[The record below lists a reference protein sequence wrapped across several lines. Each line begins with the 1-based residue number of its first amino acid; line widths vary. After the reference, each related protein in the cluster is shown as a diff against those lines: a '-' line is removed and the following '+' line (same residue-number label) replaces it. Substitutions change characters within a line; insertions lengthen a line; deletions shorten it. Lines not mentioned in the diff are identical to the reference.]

1 MFKITKLFFI
11 SSFIYFLFLS
21 VTFQTI
27 IVPSIVEIDA
37 GHGLVKGDAL
47 VFHDVACQLA
57 DRINRDGWR
66 FWSVFPGDHSLN
78 VGFLAALYAVFGC
91 FPLLLL
97 PFNAFAQSCS
107 AFLIYLIGRKI
118 WPGSAGK
125 IGGIIGS
132 IVFILFLSPL
142 VWYGQNHKD
151 TFVLPAML
159 AILYG
164 FIFIINSNGKTKDF
178 SKKCLVG
185 IGALSLIFLMRPN
198 YYCLIVSICLLLSLL
213 SFALITIFYKGT
225 SALKCLGQTFLYVV
239 LLSLISLCTLAMP
252 TSYLRQ
258 ESLPEDDEH
267 TKQGNIE
274 GESVGRTSFVWKET
288 SHLPTF
294 IDKKLK
300 KISRLRA
307 HFISHGI
314 IVRAGSGIDLDKK
327 PGSTAEVLAYL
338 PRAMWIGL
346 FAPFPFQWLE
356 KMSAIRLVSSV
367 ETFIWC
373 LFFPGVIYLAICKPS
388 PGFWVG
394 TVFCLGMI
402 TLFSYVNPNLG
413 TLYRVRFGFWFFFL
427 TCGAV
432 GWVGALLPII
442 QKIGGTSKE
451 RRLARLDSQQAI
463 TGSLGEGSL
472 SRFFSAGSLAMLF
485 SWIGFLGFF
494 VRDLLLIRSQGLV
507 GSLDALMSSGMFVVV
522 AVSCVSLPLADAL
535 SRPLQECLS
544 KNRAEAERIVQVW
557 LRIALMVLGSAC
569 VLLWLVAP
577 QLGAAFFGSDGPL
590 LKAQFIQLFRLSIP
604 ILLMSGWTVIGNA
617 VLNNLYKAGL
627 SAAAQITVPVVALL
641 SILVVPTEAK
651 LIAAVIGMVLGTFL
665 NALLVAILCLHH
677 KIRLWPAWN
686 KRKEIHQS
694 LFKTY
699 VWLVPFAALS
709 ALAGPAN
716 YFFAAQIG
724 KGGITLWALTGKIT
738 ACFSQFISV
747 AAAALILPHISG
759 IIEKGKHVSG
769 REHTYF
775 LLVTGTWMGG
785 LIALGLSLFADPL
798 AALLLSDR
806 TGQDQI
812 QAFAHLVRIGALQIP
827 VAMAAAILVKSA
839 TASGAVPQATWGAFI
854 GLLANIVINILLVP
868 RIGLAGV
875 ACGALVGTAITTLL
889 TCLATRTSLGI
900 SRGLGAIL
908 VFGWAAWAGVVFSVE
923 SRQGWGMAAATAG
936 LIILALLHK
945 EGWKKGWVHRSARPM
960 ADVRP

>member
-1 MFKITKLFFI
+1 MSKLI
-11 SSFIYFLFLS
+11 KLSFIWSFFYFLFVS
-21 VTFQTI
+21 VSFQI
-27 IVPSIVEIDA
+27 VIVPSINEINA
-37 GHGLVKGDAL
+37 GHGLLKGDAK
-47 VFHDVACQLA
+47 VFHNEACHLA
-57 DRINRDGWR
+57 DSINRDGWKS
-66 FWSVFPGDHSLN
+66 WKLFPEGHSFN
-78 VGFLAALYAVFGC
+78 VGFLAALYAVLGC

-107 AFLIYLIGRKI
+107 ALLIYLIGRKS
-118 WPGSAGK
+118 WPGRIGK

-132 IVFILFLSPL
+132 SVFILFLSPL

-164 FIFIINSNGKTKDF
+164 FIFIINSKGKAKNF
-178 SKKCLVG
+178 SKICLAGVG
-185 IGALSLIFLMRPN
+185 SLSVIFLMRPN
-198 YYCLIVSICLLLSLL
+198 YYCLIVSFFLIFSLL
-213 SFALITIFYKGT
+213 SMALISILYQGT
-225 SALKCLGQTFLYVV
+225 SALQSLRQAFLYVL
-239 LLSLISLCTLAMP
+239 LLSVISLCTLAIP
-252 TSYLRQ
+252 SSYLRQ
-258 ESLPEDDEH
+258 EFIGSH
-267 TKQGNIE
+267 TSNIK
-274 GESVGRTSFVWKET
+274 GDNDLSTRFVWQET
-288 SHLPTF
+288 PRLPTF
-294 IDKKLK
+294 IDKNLE
-300 KISRLRA
+300 KISCMRA
-307 HFISHGI
+307 HFIRHGI
-314 IVRAGSGIDLDKK
+314 IVRADSGIDLDKK
-327 PGSTAEVLAYL
+327 PRSTAEVLAYL

-346 FAPFPFQWLE
+346 FAPFPSQWLE

-367 ETFIWC
+367 ETFIWF
-373 LFFPGVIYLAICKPS
+373 LFFPGVVYMAIRRPTS
-388 PGFWVG
+388 GFWVG

-451 RRLARLDSQQAI
+451 RQLAGLDSQKAN
-463 TGSLGEGSL
+463 TFSLGESSL
-472 SRFFSAGSLAMLF
+472 SRFFSVGSLALLF

-494 VRDLLLIRSQGLV
+494 LRDLLLIRSQGLV
-507 GSLDALMSSGMFVVV
+507 GSLDALMSSGMFVVA

-544 KNRAEAERIVQVW
+544 KDRAEAERIIQAW
-557 LRIALMVLGSAC
+557 LRIALMVLGSTS
-569 VLLWLVAP
+569 VLLWLGAP
-577 QLGAAFFGSDGPL
+577 QLGAAFFERDGPL
-590 LKAQFIQLFRLSIP
+590 PKAQFIQLFRLSIP

-686 KRKEIHQS
+686 KRKKIHQS

-759 IIEKGKHVSG
+759 IIERGKQVSG

-839 TASGAVPQATWGAFI
+839 TASGAVPQATWGALI

-875 ACGALVGTAITTLL
+875 ACGALAGMVITTLVA
-889 TCLATRTSLGI
+889 CLGTRASFGV
-900 SRGLGAIL
+900 SRGLGVL
-908 VFGWAAWAGVVFSVE
+908 LLFGWAVWAGVVFSVE
-923 SRQGWGMAAATAG
+923 TRQGLPMTAAAVS
-936 LIILALLHK
+936 LIILGILHR
-945 EGWKKGWVHRSARPM
+945 EGWRKGWVHRSQERTT
-960 ADVRP
+960 DVYP

>member
-66 FWSVFPGDHSLN
+66 SWSVFPGDHSFN

-97 PFNAFAQSCS
+97 PFNALAQSCTT
-107 AFLIYLIGRKI
+107 FLIYLIGRI
-118 WPGSAGK
+118 TWPGEIGK
-125 IGGIIGS
+125 IGGFIGS
-132 IVFILFLSPL
+132 ILFILFPSPL

-151 TFVLPAML
+151 TFVLPATL
-159 AILYG
+159 GILYG
-164 FIFIINSNGKTKDF
+164 LIFIINSRGKIKNF
-178 SKKCLVG
+178 SRLCLAG
-185 IGALSLIFLMRPN
+185 TGALGVIFLMRPN
-198 YYCLIVSICLLLSLL
+198 YYCLIVSFCLLLSLL
-213 SFALITIFYKGT
+213 SFVLITILYKGA
-225 SALKCLGQTFLYVV
+225 SVLKCVGQPFFYVV
-239 LLSLISLCTLAMP
+239 LLSVISLCTLAIP
-252 TSYLRQ
+252 SSYLRQ
-258 ESLPEDDEH
+258 EFVGSH
-267 TKQGNIE
+267 TSNIK
-274 GESVGRTSFVWKET
+274 GDNDLSTRFVWQET
-288 SHLPTF
+288 PGLPKF
-294 IDKKLK
+294 IDKNLE
-300 KISRLRA
+300 KISSMRA
-307 HFISHGI
+307 HFIRHGI

-327 PGSTAEVLAYL
+327 PRNTAEVLAYL

-346 FAPFPFQWLE
+346 FAPFPSQWLE

-367 ETFIWC
+367 ETFIWF
-373 LFFPGVIYLAICKPS
+373 LFFPGVVYMAIRRPTS
-388 PGFWVG
+388 GFWVG
-394 TVFCLGMI
+394 IVFCLGMI

-432 GWVGALLPII
+432 GWVGVLLPII
-442 QKIGGTSKE
+442 QKIGRTSKE
-451 RRLARLDSQQAI
+451 RRIAGLDSQQANAF
-463 TGSLGEGSL
+463 SLGESSL
-472 SRFFSAGSLAMLF
+472 SRFFSVGSLALLF

-494 VRDLLLIRSQGLV
+494 LRDLLLIRSQGLV
-507 GSLDALMSSGMFVVV
+507 GSLDALMSSGMFVVA

-557 LRIALMVLGSAC
+557 LRIALMVLGSAS
-569 VLLWLVAP
+569 VLLWLGAP
-577 QLGAAFFGSDGPL
+577 QLGAAFFERDGPL

-641 SILVVPTEAK
+641 SILLVPTEAK

-759 IIEKGKHVSG
+759 IIERGKHVSG

-785 LIALGLSLFADPL
+785 LIALGISLFADPL

-839 TASGAVPQATWGAFI
+839 TASGAVPQATWGALI

-875 ACGALVGTAITTLL
+875 ACGALAGMVITTLVA
-889 TCLATRTSLGI
+889 CLGTRASFGV
-900 SRGLGAIL
+900 SRGLGVLL
-908 VFGWAAWAGVVFSVE
+908 VFGWAVWAGVVFSVE
-923 SRQGWGMAAATAG
+923 TRQGLPMTAAAVS
-936 LIILALLHK
+936 LIILGILHR
-945 EGWKKGWVHRSARPM
+945 EGWRKGWVHRSQERTT
-960 ADVRP
+960 DVYP

>member
-1 MFKITKLFFI
+1 MLKLTKLLFI
-11 SSFIYFLFLS
+11 SSFIYLLFLS
-21 VTFQTI
+21 VSFQTV
-27 IVPSIVEIDA
+27 IVPSIVEINA
-37 GHGLVKGDAL
+37 GHGLIKGDAF
-47 VFHDVACQLA
+47 VFHDAACRLA
-57 DRINRDGWR
+57 DIINRDGWR
-66 FWSVFPGDHSLN
+66 SWRLFPEDHSFN
-78 VGFLAALYAVFGC
+78 VGFLAALYSVFGC
-91 FPLLLL
+91 SPLLLL

-107 AFLIYLIGRKI
+107 ALLIYLIGRKS
-118 WPGSAGK
+118 WPGRIGN
-125 IGGIIGS
+125 IGGAIAS

-151 TFVLPAML
+151 TFVLPATL
-159 AILYG
+159 GILYG
-164 FIFIINSNGKTKDF
+164 YIFIVDLKGKTKNF
-178 SKKCLVG
+178 LKICLTG
-185 IGALSLIFLMRPN
+185 IGALIVIFLMRPN
-198 YYCLIVSICLLLSLL
+198 YYCLIVSFFLIISFLSM
-213 SFALITIFYKGT
+213 ALIAILYKGT
-225 SALKCLGQTFLYVV
+225 SALQSLWQPFVYVV
-239 LLSLISLCTLAMP
+239 LLSVISMCTLAMP

-258 ESLPEDDEH
+258 EFVAEDAKH
-267 TKQGNIE
+267 TEQGSGSMIY
-274 GESVGRTSFVWKET
+274 VWKET
-288 SHLPTF
+288 PHLPTF
-294 IDKKLK
+294 IDKNLE
-300 KISRLRA
+300 KISLLRA
-307 HFISHGI
+307 HFIKHGVS
-314 IVRAGSGIDLDKK
+314 VRAGSGIDIDEK

-346 FAPFPFQWLE
+346 FAPFPSQWLE

-367 ETFIWC
+367 ETFIWF
-373 LFFPGVIYLAICKPS
+373 LFFPGVVYMAIRRPT
-388 PGFWVG
+388 PGFLGG

-451 RRLARLDSQQAI
+451 RQLAVLDSQKAN
-463 TGSLGEGSL
+463 TFSLGESSL
-472 SRFFSAGSLAMLF
+472 SRFFSVGSLALLF

-494 VRDLLLIRSQGLV
+494 LRDLLLIRSQGLV
-507 GSLDALMSSGMFVVV
+507 GSLDALMSSGMFVAA

-557 LRIALMVLGSAC
+557 LRIALMVLGGAS
-569 VLLWLVAP
+569 VLLWLGAP

-590 LKAQFIQLFRLSIP
+590 LKAQFIQLFRFSIP

-677 KIRLWPAWN
+677 KILLWPAWN

-759 IIEKGKHVSG
+759 IIERGKHVSG

-806 TGQDQI
+806 AGQDQI

-875 ACGALVGTAITTLL
+875 ACGALAGMVITTLVA
-889 TCLATRTSLGI
+889 CLGTRASFGV
-900 SRGLGAIL
+900 SRGLGVLL
-908 VFGWAAWAGVVFSVE
+908 VFGWAVWAGVVFSVE
-923 SRQGWGMAAATAG
+923 TRQGLPMTAAAVS
-936 LIILALLHK
+936 LIILGILHR
-945 EGWKKGWVHRSARPM
+945 EGWRKGWVHRSQERTT
-960 ADVRP
+960 DVYP

>member
-1 MFKITKLFFI
+1 MSKLI
-11 SSFIYFLFLS
+11 KLSFIWSFFYFLFVS
-21 VTFQTI
+21 VSFQTV
-27 IVPSIVEIDA
+27 IVPSINEINA
-37 GHGLVKGDAL
+37 GHGLVKGDAK
-47 VFHDVACQLA
+47 VFHDEACHLA
-57 DRINRDGWR
+57 DSINRDGWKS
-66 FWSVFPGDHSLN
+66 WKLFPEGHSFN
-78 VGFLAALYAVFGC
+78 VGFLAALYSVFGC

-107 AFLIYLIGRKI
+107 ALLIYLIGRKS
-118 WPGSAGK
+118 WPGRIGN
-125 IGGIIGS
+125 IGGCIAS

-164 FIFIINSNGKTKDF
+164 FIFIINSKGRAKNF
-178 SKKCLVG
+178 SKICLAGVG
-185 IGALSLIFLMRPN
+185 SLSVIFLMRPN
-198 YYCLIVSICLLLSLL
+198 YYCLIVSFFLISSLLSL
-213 SFALITIFYKGT
+213 AVITILNKGT
-225 SALKCLGQTFLYVV
+225 SGLQCLKQPFVFVV
-239 LLSLISLCTLAMP
+239 LLSVISLCTLAIP
-252 TSYLRQ
+252 SSYLRQ
-258 ESLPEDDEH
+258 EFVGSH
-267 TKQGNIE
+267 TSNIK
-274 GESVGRTSFVWKET
+274 GDNDLSPRFVWQET
-288 SHLPTF
+288 PRLPTF
-294 IDKKLK
+294 IDKNLE
-300 KISRLRA
+300 KISSMRA

-327 PGSTAEVLAYL
+327 PRNTAEVLAYL

-346 FAPFPFQWLE
+346 FAPFPSQWLE

-367 ETFIWC
+367 ETFIWF
-373 LFFPGVIYLAICKPS
+373 LFFPGVVYMVIRRPTS
-388 PGFWVG
+388 GFWVG

-442 QKIGGTSKE
+442 QKIGRTSKE
-451 RRLARLDSQQAI
+451 RRLAGLDSQQANAF
-463 TGSLGEGSL
+463 SLGESSL
-472 SRFFSAGSLAMLF
+472 SRFFSVGSLALLF

-494 VRDLLLIRSQGLV
+494 LRDLLLIRSQGLV
-507 GSLDALMSSGMFVVV
+507 GSLDALMSSGMFVVA

-557 LRIALMVLGSAC
+557 LRIALMVLGSTS
-569 VLLWLVAP
+569 VLLWLGAP
-577 QLGAAFFGSDGPL
+577 QLGAAFFERDGPL

-665 NALLVAILCLHH
+665 NAVLVAILCLHH

-759 IIEKGKHVSG
+759 IIERGKHVSG

-806 TGQDQI
+806 AGQDQI

-875 ACGALVGTAITTLL
+875 ACGALAGMVITTLVA
-889 TCLATRTSLGI
+889 CLGTRASFGV
-900 SRGLGAIL
+900 SRGLGVLL
-908 VFGWAAWAGVVFSVE
+908 VFGWAVWAGVVFSVE
-923 SRQGWGMAAATAG
+923 TRQGLPMTAAAVS
-936 LIILALLHK
+936 LIILGIFHR
-945 EGWKKGWVHRSARPM
+945 EGWRKGWVHRSQERT
-960 ADVRP
+960 ADVYP